1 MSEPGKATDRAA
13 ERADRWHGAAPI
25 SSRASAAS
33 PKVVRPPVEGTQIS
47 SARHN
52 PGTDPVSGG
61 GRGTCDLCGNDIP
74 ADHRHLLHLTERQ
87 IICACEP
94 CVALRS
100 GDPEL
105 RPTGTRIVW
114 LDDFDLSD
122 ELWASFQIPIGLAF
136 FLDSTTAGGIVAF
149 YPSPGGSMESELD
162 LDAWERLR
170 EANPVL
176 DSLDADGE
184 ALLVNRMAD
193 PPQHAIVP
201 VDECYRLVGLVKVAW
216 EGISG
221 GQGPEEQIAAFFED
235 LRSRSTAA
243 EA

>member
-1 MSEPGKATDRAA
+1 MSPDPAGTGNGGEALDRRLDARR
-13 ERADRWHGAAPI
+13 RADLVSGLRRL
-25 SSRASAAS
+25 SRAPAAGNGATG
-33 PKVVRPPVEGTQIS
+33 PARPGEE
-47 SARHN
+47 R
-52 PGTDPVSGG
+52 
-61 GRGTCDLCGNDIP
+61 CDLCGNEIP

-105 RPTGTRIVW
+105 RPTGTRVLW
-114 LDDFDLSD
+114 LDDFELSD

-136 FLDSTTAGGIVAF
+136 FMDSTTSGGVVAF
-149 YPSPGGSMESELD
+149 YPSPAGSMESELD

-170 EANPVL
+170 AANPVL
-176 DSLDADGE
+176 ESLDADGE

-193 PPQHAIVP
+193 PPQHAIAP
-201 VDECYRLVGLVKVAW
+201 IDECYRLVGLVKVGW

-221 GQGPEEQIAAFFED
+221 GSGPEEAIACFFDE
-235 LRSRSTAA
+235 LHSRGTPA
-243 EA
+243 

>member
-1 MSEPGKATDRAA
+1 MSEPTDRK
-13 ERADRWHGAAPI
+13 I
-25 SSRASAAS
+25 SSRRRA
-33 PKVVRPPVEGTQIS
+33 
-47 SARHN
+47 
-52 PGTDPVSGG
+52 DMVSGLRRLTANR
-61 GRGTCDLCGNDIP
+61 GRTSGLTPREDDAAANGNARPGEETCDLCGNDIP

-105 RPTGTRIVW
+105 RPTGTRIAW

-122 ELWASFQIPIGLAF
+122 DAWAAFQIPIGLAF

-221 GQGPEEQIAAFFED
+221 GQGPEEQIAAFFDD
-235 LRSRSTAA
+235 LRSRSTPAKA
-243 EA
+243 

>member
-1 MSEPGKATDRAA
+1 MSRGEASNGRGALESRVEARK
-13 ERADRWHGAAPI
+13 RADMVTGLRQLTKRGQTP
-25 SSRASAAS
+25 S
-33 PKVVRPPVEGTQIS
+33 VGGVQIS
-47 SARHN
+47 SATPP
-52 PGTDPVSGG
+52 PGGLTPGEE
-61 GRGTCDLCGNDIP
+61 RCDLCGNEIP

-87 IICACEP
+87 IMCACES

-105 RPTGTRIVW
+105 RPTGTRIMW
-114 LDDFDLSD
+114 LDDFELTD
-122 ELWASFQIPIGLAF
+122 ERWASFQIPIGLAF

-170 EANPVL
+170 DSNPVL
-176 DSLDADGE
+176 ESLEPDGE
-184 ALLVNRMAD
+184 ALLVNRTAD

-201 VDECYRLVGLVKVAW
+201 IDECYRLVGLVKVAW

-221 GQGPEEQIAAFFED
+221 GAGPEEAIAAFFDD
-235 LRSRSTAA
+235 LRSRATHV

>member
-1 MSEPGKATDRAA
+1 MSDTTDRLA
-13 ERADRWHGAAPI
+13 
-25 SSRASAAS
+25 SSRRRAEMVSGLRRLS
-33 PKVVRPPVEGTQIS
+33 KPKPSNGAPPPN
-47 SARHN
+47 AN
-52 PGTDPVSGG
+52 GG
-61 GRGTCDLCGNDIP
+61 GRPGEENCDLCGNTIP

-87 IICACEP
+87 ILCACES

-105 RPTGTRIVW
+105 RPTGTRILW
-114 LDDFDLSD
+114 LDDFELSD
-122 ELWASFQIPIGLAF
+122 ELWASFGLPIGLAF

-162 LDAWERLR
+162 LNAWDELK
-170 EANPVL
+170 AVNPVL
-176 DSLDADGE
+176 ESLDADGE
-184 ALLVNRMAD
+184 ALLVNRTAN

-221 GQGPEEQIAAFFED
+221 GSGPEEAIAAFFDD
-235 LRSRSTAA
+235 LRSRSVAA
-243 EA
+243 

>member
-1 MSEPGKATDRAA
+1 MSA
-13 ERADRWHGAAPI
+13 EGDGGITNGREALSRRVDSRRRADLVTGLRRLSKGRP
-25 SSRASAAS
+25 SNGS
-33 PKVVRPPVEGTQIS
+33 PATRPE
-47 SARHN
+47 RR
-52 PGTDPVSGG
+52 PGEEQ
-61 GRGTCDLCGNDIP
+61 CDLCGNGIP

-87 IICACEP
+87 ILCACEA

-136 FLDSTTAGGIVAF
+136 FMDSTTAGGIVAF

-162 LDAWERLR
+162 LDAWAQMRA
-170 EANPVL
+170 ANPVL
-176 DSLDADGE
+176 ESLEPDGE
-184 ALLVNRMAD
+184 AFLVNRTAD

-201 VDECYRLVGLVKVAW
+201 IDECYRLVGLVKVGW
-216 EGISG
+216 EGLSG
-221 GQGPEEQIAAFFED
+221 GAGAEEAIRGFFDGLRTRSAA
-235 LRSRSTAA
+235 A
-243 EA
+243 